1 MTARSL
7 GAIALGP
14 SLGQSSGYYFM
25 NLNTGKRIHRRS
37 WTELPMPNEVIK
49 RVEYLGKKDNQPEI
63 LIFTDKHGEELPND
77 LLEEEDAKDEELSY
91 GTEFNDPIDS
101 TTGVSEDSS
110 VDSDSK
116 SYNDIPSFEDV
127 GKIKRNYHPMTPS
140 KKVYDVSLPDS
151 VANIGEDSE
160 DCDESNKLDFTDAY
174 DQVNLDSSIAKRRSI
189 ISNVVKPPTP
199 PLRKST
205 RDKKP

>member
-25 NLNTGKRIHRRS
+25 NLNTGKWIHRRS

-116 SYNDIPSFEDV
+116 SYNDIPSLKDV
-127 GKIKRNYHPMTPS
+127 EKIKRNYLPTTPS
-140 KKVYDVSLPDS
+140 KKVYDVSLPDN
-151 VANIGEDSE
+151 VENIGEE
-160 DCDESNKLDFTDAY
+160 KLDFTEAY
-174 DQVNLDSSIAKRRSI
+174 DQV
-189 ISNVVKPPTP
+189 
-199 PLRKST
+199 
-205 RDKKP
+205 